1 MLNLFAK
8 IFVTLGL
15 LLFCSFQAVYFF
27 LRDYQD
33 TVTEVPYDGEYDDML
48 FLFKFMHE
56 KIHTLYK

>member
-1 MLNLFAK
+1 M
-8 IFVTLGL
+8 
-15 LLFCSFQAVYFF
+15 FCSFQAVYFF

-33 TVTEVPYDGEYDDML
+33 TVTEAPYDGEYDDML

>member
-1 MLNLFAK
+1 M
-8 IFVTLGL
+8 
-15 LLFCSFQAVYFF
+15 FCSFQAVYFF

-33 TVTEVPYDGEYDDML
+33 AVTEVPYDGEYDDML